1 MTLLIFAV
9 AVAAAS
15 DPNLPHYHRGKL
27 SQYEIGPPSIRLS
40 ADDEDK
46 LRRGETL
53 QQAMVQEDGIARRL
67 LMVKDIP
74 APPDVVAGRIID
86 IDAYPRM
93 VKGCDRTSS
102 YETSSISG
110 VRTIKT
116 RYDIHALH
124 MKFTYY
130 MVHMW
135 DPAKR
140 CMTFQLDYDRRS
152 DIDDSVGYWFVQP
165 KGPEVRA
172 RSSILFNTL
181 PKPFCVCVAIS
192 LLQECRVYYSCV
204 TKLRTWVPGP
214 VYKLLTSAA
223 LRQATTWVDTES
235 VKEWSAVKARRE
247 AFAKPQQFIL
257 KMREKAD
264 AARKRMQMPRSQA
277 QPVSAKWPF
286 RRRAEAAT
294 IFLCGG

>member
-1 MTLLIFAV
+1 MRRAMYFTIICASV
-9 AVAAAS
+9 AVATAS

-172 RSSILFNTL
+172 CSSILFNTL
-181 PKPFCVCVAIS
+181 PKPFCVSCHLSFAGVPRV
-192 LLQECRVYYSCV
+192 LLVRD
-204 TKLRTWVPGP
+204 K
-214 VYKLLTSAA
+214 AA
-223 LRQATTWVDTES
+223 HLG
-235 VKEWSAVKARRE
+235 AR
-247 AFAKPQQFIL
+247 
-257 KMREKAD
+257 
-264 AARKRMQMPRSQA
+264 PR
-277 QPVSAKWPF
+277 
-286 RRRAEAAT
+286 
-294 IFLCGG
+294 L